1 MRTSPGLPHL
11 WPARCGWSREVS
23 RALENPGS
31 GVPGTWCRDPA
42 VLSAGV
48 PKYPIPQPHPY
59 PKHPVSF
66 PCIKEPQIPLT
77 FGAYWELISA
87 SPSLGPVWGGPN
99 SITKRHSLSV
109 GNPNHPLLRSPRPS
123 QRFEPEEGA
132 WEPADHC
139 CPERPPGS
147 SQGDSKAGCWVTSLL
162 PRQREGLTHRH
173 EVRAVPGTQDGGSP
187 LPARVLRAACDP
199 CVCGG
204 SSLRV

>member
-1 MRTSPGLPHL
+1 MACPMRLESGGVSGAGEPGV
-11 WPARCGWSREVS
+11 GGSGNMVS
-23 RALENPGS
+23 RSCGAFCR
-31 GVPGTWCRDPA
+31 GTQ
-42 VLSAGV
+42 V
-48 PKYPIPQPHPY
+48 PY
-59 PKHPVSF
+59 PPTPPLPQTSSEFSLHQRTPNPIDF
-66 PCIKEPQIPLT
+66 WCILGVNLSLT
-77 FGAYWELISA
+77 KPRAGL
-87 SPSLGPVWGGPN
+87 GGPN

-187 LPARVLRAACDP
+187 RPARVLRAACDP